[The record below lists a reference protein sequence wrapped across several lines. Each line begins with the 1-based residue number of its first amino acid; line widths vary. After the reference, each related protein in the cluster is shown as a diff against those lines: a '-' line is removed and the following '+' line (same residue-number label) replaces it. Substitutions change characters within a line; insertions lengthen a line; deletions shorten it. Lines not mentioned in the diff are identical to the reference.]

1 MKKPE
6 IAKRMASQSGV
17 TDGEAADHLDSIVQR
32 ILSDLRKGKATPLPG
47 LGKFISGPDGKI
59 AFEPEGGPARD

>member
-47 LGKFISGPDGKI
+47 LGKFIAGPDGKI